1 MTANLDVDREI
12 LQSLQDLLTYTNPYV
27 EQYRHLKEVLEIEGF
42 VAAQRFALAEGPV
55 DGEAPAAPAPYVAI
69 YEIEAESMEQAMA
82 NLGAAAGTMNMSAA
96 LDLSGAKTFGYTAI
110 GDKQHTR

>member
-1 MTANLDVDREI
+1 MASHRLFVFT
-12 LQSLQDLLTYTNPYV
+12 QPV
-27 EQYRHLKEVLEIEGF
+27 EGKDAEYNDWYDKIHLKEVLEIEGF

-82 NLGAAAGTMNMSAA
+82 NLGAAAGTMNMSDA

-110 GDKQHTR
+110 GDKQHAR